1 MTVFCTDTLPTFF
14 FRYFRGSKRVY
25 QKSFPFI
32 ESVPQSVPNLNS
44 ANVLRVK
51 IKGHAFI
58 IFAWCLYSDKLLL
71 FYFVKLNYLHN
82 TGTCCLGYCVM
93 ERFSTAKRVLII
105 KTFYENGECIRRSLS

>member
-1 MTVFCTDTLPTFF
+1 MIMTVFCTATLRTFF
-14 FRYFRGSKRVY
+14 SLFSRE
-25 QKSFPFI
+25 QKSISFPFI

-58 IFAWCLYSDKLLL
+58 IFAWCLYADKLLL

-93 ERFSTAKRVLII
+93 ERLSTAKRVLII